1 MKRLRDVFSAATA
14 LLQVVLLLGVQL
26 TDGAGIHRCPEHDGP
41 VGHLAVQ
48 TSIHAHGSDGNHG
61 ATGGDH
67 QGCTCL
73 GSCHASMPALLAAAG
88 HAVIPIDAVVVHAGL
103 TLVSHLAQS
112 PEHTLPYAVGPPL
125 LA

>member
-1 MKRLRDVFSAATA
+1 MKRFRDVFVAATA

-48 TSIHAHGSDGNHG
+48 TAIHQHGSHG
-61 ATGGDH
+61 DHGTPTGDH

-73 GSCHASMPALLAAAG
+73 GSCHAPMAALLANAAQ
-88 HAVIPIDAVVVHAGL
+88 AIPSISASFLQVAFPSEAQFV
-103 TLVSHLAQS
+103 QS